1 MEIDF
6 DIRLS
11 HKDIAKTKIENNLL
25 FVEEDKCKWCA

>member
-25 FVEEDKCKWCA
+25 PVEEDKCK

>member
-25 FVEEDKCKWCA
+25 SFEEDKCK